1 MAGSL
6 DKHFPPPYQLLT
18 PEFLW
23 MEKNTGDLYTT
34 DRKLDREALCPKET
48 EDERCIILLTAV
60 VGPSGDLI
68 QLPVIIEDINDNAP
82 HFEESEIHLWVWMQQ
97 WGTVYC

>member
-1 MAGSL
+1 
-6 DKHFPPPYQLLT
+6 
-18 PEFLW
+18 

-34 DRKLDREALCPKET
+34 ERKLDRKALCPKET

-97 WGTVYC
+97 WGTVYY